1 MCVRCVNRVSEL
13 AGSKD
18 CAILVPLLRRLKEQA
33 LISVG
38 HVTLSAAH
46 TTRGD

>member
-1 MCVRCVNRVSEL
+1 MRVRSVNRVSEL

-18 CAILVPLLRRLKEQA
+18 CAILVPLLRRLKGQV
-33 LISVG
+33 LLSVG

-46 TTRGD
+46 ST